1 MRMRK
6 KPNLGPRMER
16 CTPVWIQEPAL
27 LRGSWRSLM
36 PQARQLRIEVG
47 CGKGKFTVETAQA
60 EPDVLLIAMERVPE
74 ALVMAME
81 RAMAAELH
89 NVFFISADVAE
100 IETLFAPDEADLLY
114 INFCDPWP
122 RNKSAKKRLTHHGFL
137 EKYKRVLKPG
147 GEIHFKTDNAP
158 LFEFS
163 LGEFKASGLELRNVT
178 HDLHQNG
185 PVGIMTGYEEKFY
198 ALGTPI
204 CRLEAVVGEKMA
216 RHGTEGSTTMEK
228 IQMTTPLIR

>member
-122 RNKSAKKRLTHHGFL
+122 RNKSAKKRLTHHGFRW
-137 EKYKRVLKPG
+137 ESSKPV
-147 GEIHFKTDNAP
+147 AW
-158 LFEFS
+158 S
-163 LGEFKASGLELRNVT
+163 
-178 HDLHQNG
+178 
-185 PVGIMTGYEEKFY
+185 
-198 ALGTPI
+198 
-204 CRLEAVVGEKMA
+204 
-216 RHGTEGSTTMEK
+216 
-228 IQMTTPLIR
+228 